1 MPLPYRA
8 ATPLLIAT
16 AIASLL
22 VPSPSSAQEW
32 TEASVVQKFLDQ
44 SPHARETRARIAI
57 AAAEARGRTLYTNPS
72 VNYSRESSGF
82 TEFFQAEQTL
92 PINGRLKFLKQA
104 GASSVRAT
112 EADGAFSLW
121 QARTSL
127 RRAFFRVLAK
137 QQREF
142 LYSSSA
148 KEIESV
154 IKILRDREKEGE
166 GTKFDRLR
174 AERERA
180 ELMAE
185 LSLIRADTALER
197 AQLLAFLPPD
207 VAISVVSG
215 QIESS
220 PIPQGV
226 NELVQRA
233 MSAREDY
240 RAELKRAE
248 QYRFE
253 QRAAERLRYPDP
265 VLNAG
270 LKRAEVGLRGVGPR
284 NVANGPVIGITVPI
298 PLFNKGQA
306 EVARYSAEQ
315 ERLAARLQILGQQIR
330 ASVEGTVQAFNI
342 RARTR
347 DEYARELAD
356 TGPELIQIAKVAYE
370 EGEIG
375 ILQLLDAYRTQR
387 MAQLRMLD
395 IHTAVKE
402 AQIELEKVIGEEFS
416 K

>member
-1 MPLPYRA
+1 MPLPNRA
-8 ATPLLIAT
+8 ATPM
-16 AIASLL
+16 L
-22 VPSPSSAQEW
+22 VAAAMVCLCEAPQCVAQEW
-32 TEASVVQKFLDQ
+32 TEANVVQKFLEQ
-44 SPHARETRARIAI
+44 SPHAREMRARIAV
-57 AAAEARGRTLYTNPS
+57 AEAEARGRTLYTNPT
-72 VNYSRESSGF
+72 VNYSRESAGF

-92 PINGRLKFLKQA
+92 PITGRLKFLKQA

-127 RRAFFRVLAK
+127 RRAFFRVLAT
-137 QQREF
+137 QQRES
-142 LYSSSA
+142 LYSAST
-148 KEIESV
+148 KQIESV
-154 IKILRDREKEGE
+154 IQVLRDREKEGE

-185 LSLIRADTALER
+185 MALIRADTALER
-197 AQLLAFLPPD
+197 AQLLAFLPPET
-207 VAISVVSG
+207 AIATVSG

-220 PIPQGV
+220 PLPLSA

-233 MSAREDY
+233 MAAREDY

-253 QRAAERLRYPDP
+253 QRAAERLRYPEP
-265 VLNAG
+265 ILNAG
-270 LKRAEVGLRGVGPR
+270 LKRADVGMGGTV
-284 NVANGPVIGITVPI
+284 NGPVIGITVPI
-298 PLFNKGQA
+298 PLFNKGQT
-306 EVARYSAEQ
+306 EVARFTAEQ
-315 ERLAARLQILGQQIR
+315 ERVAARLQILSQQIR

-342 RARTR
+342 RAKTR

-356 TGPELIQIAKVAYE
+356 TGPELVRIATVAYQ

-387 MAQLRMLD
+387 LAQLRMLD

-402 AQIELEKVIGEEFS
+402 AQLELEKVIGEEFA